1 MEIIKAI
8 LFGIVEGITE
18 WLPISSTGHMILL
31 NEFINLNVSKDFYSL
46 FEVVIQLG
54 AIMAVVVMYFKTIWP
69 FGFGKTKKETKETF
83 NLWGK
88 ILVACVP
95 AAIIGIL
102 LDDWLDAHLYNSIV
116 VSLMLII
123 YGIIFIVVESKN
135 MGKGKTENLNERD
148 LFKSDNISPFFDF
161 DEEEFSN
168 MSRVQKPKTTNVMEY
183 ERKKRVEKRYD
194 MGNFSKIER
203 TEVVEKKKFKPSPI
217 ISPVYGI
224 LNEDYKPED
233 IKSKTDNVVNTG
245 LDFNSVRKK
254 AFGEETLGEPEAT
267 YYEESVTVKVKENE
281 EEKQQKVKT
290 IDELLEDTSD
300 VTIDVDEKN
309 SVEDKNNKEA
319 TNEVADYERIDKD
332 LEEVTAKCDVNK
344 TEMKKVEDDDT
355 LENDLFDLIDSMYD
369 NREEGDI

>member
-1 MEIIKAI
+1 MGLLNKIKGI
-8 LFGIVEGITE
+8 LFEEVEE
-18 WLPISSTGHMILL
+18 
-31 NEFINLNVSKDFYSL
+31 D
-46 FEVVIQLG
+46 EVVSTPKSEEKKPIAEKIEPQRKVEEPVEKSVPKVT
-54 AIMAVVVMYFKTIWP
+54 APV
-69 FGFGKTKKETKETF
+69 KET
-83 NLWGK
+83 
-88 ILVACVP
+88 
-95 AAIIGIL
+95 
-102 LDDWLDAHLYNSIV
+102 
-116 VSLMLII
+116 
-123 YGIIFIVVESKN
+123 
-135 MGKGKTENLNERD
+135 KTENLNERD

-203 TEVVEKKKFKPSPI
+203 TDVVEKKKFKPSPI

-309 SVEDKNNKEA
+309 SVEDKNDIKA
-319 TNEVADYERIDKD
+319 TDEVADYERIDKD

>member
-1 MEIIKAI
+1 M
-8 LFGIVEGITE
+8 G
-18 WLPISSTGHMILL
+18 LL
-31 NEFINLNVSKDFYSL
+31 NKIKGILVEED
-46 FEVVIQLG
+46 EVVSTP
-54 AIMAVVVMYFKTIWP
+54 KSEE
-69 FGFGKTKKETKETF
+69 KKPIAEKIEPQRKVEEPVEKSVPKVTAPVKE
-83 NLWGK
+83 
-88 ILVACVP
+88 A
-95 AAIIGIL
+95 
-102 LDDWLDAHLYNSIV
+102 
-116 VSLMLII
+116 
-123 YGIIFIVVESKN
+123 
-135 MGKGKTENLNERD
+135 KTENLNERD

-203 TEVVEKKKFKPSPI
+203 TDVVEKKKFKPSPI

-309 SVEDKNNKEA
+309 SVEDKNDKEA
-319 TNEVADYERIDKD
+319 TDEVADYERIDKD

>member
-1 MEIIKAI
+1 MGLLNKIKGI
-8 LFGIVEGITE
+8 LFEEVEE
-18 WLPISSTGHMILL
+18 
-31 NEFINLNVSKDFYSL
+31 D
-46 FEVVIQLG
+46 EVVSTPKSEEKKPIAEKIEPQRKVEEPVEKSVPKVT
-54 AIMAVVVMYFKTIWP
+54 APV
-69 FGFGKTKKETKETF
+69 KET
-83 NLWGK
+83 
-88 ILVACVP
+88 
-95 AAIIGIL
+95 
-102 LDDWLDAHLYNSIV
+102 
-116 VSLMLII
+116 
-123 YGIIFIVVESKN
+123 
-135 MGKGKTENLNERD
+135 KTENLNERD

-309 SVEDKNNKEA
+309 SVEDKNDIKA

-332 LEEVTAKCDVNK
+332 LEEVTAKCDANK
-344 TEMKKVEDDDT
+344 TEKRKVEDDDT

>member
-1 MEIIKAI
+1 MGLLNKIKGI
-8 LFGIVEGITE
+8 LFEEVEE
-18 WLPISSTGHMILL
+18 
-31 NEFINLNVSKDFYSL
+31 D
-46 FEVVIQLG
+46 EVVSTPKSEEKKPIAEKIEPQRKVEEPVEKSVQKVT
-54 AIMAVVVMYFKTIWP
+54 APV
-69 FGFGKTKKETKETF
+69 KET
-83 NLWGK
+83 
-88 ILVACVP
+88 
-95 AAIIGIL
+95 
-102 LDDWLDAHLYNSIV
+102 
-116 VSLMLII
+116 
-123 YGIIFIVVESKN
+123 
-135 MGKGKTENLNERD
+135 KTENLNERD

-319 TNEVADYERIDKD
+319 TDEVADYERIDKD

-344 TEMKKVEDDDT
+344 TEMRKVEDDDT

>member
-1 MEIIKAI
+1 MGLLNKIKGI
-8 LFGIVEGITE
+8 LFEEVEE
-18 WLPISSTGHMILL
+18 
-31 NEFINLNVSKDFYSL
+31 D
-46 FEVVIQLG
+46 EVVSTPKSEEKKPIAEKIEPQRKVEEPVEKSVPKVT
-54 AIMAVVVMYFKTIWP
+54 APV
-69 FGFGKTKKETKETF
+69 KET
-83 NLWGK
+83 
-88 ILVACVP
+88 
-95 AAIIGIL
+95 
-102 LDDWLDAHLYNSIV
+102 
-116 VSLMLII
+116 
-123 YGIIFIVVESKN
+123 
-135 MGKGKTENLNERD
+135 KTENLNERD

-309 SVEDKNNKEA
+309 SVKDKNDIKA
-319 TNEVADYERIDKD
+319 TDEVADYERIDKD

>member
-1 MEIIKAI
+1 MGLLNKIKGI
-8 LFGIVEGITE
+8 LFEEVEE
-18 WLPISSTGHMILL
+18 
-31 NEFINLNVSKDFYSL
+31 D
-46 FEVVIQLG
+46 EVVSTPKSEEKKPIAEKIEPQRKVEEPVEKSVQKVT
-54 AIMAVVVMYFKTIWP
+54 APV
-69 FGFGKTKKETKETF
+69 KET
-83 NLWGK
+83 
-88 ILVACVP
+88 
-95 AAIIGIL
+95 
-102 LDDWLDAHLYNSIV
+102 
-116 VSLMLII
+116 
-123 YGIIFIVVESKN
+123 
-135 MGKGKTENLNERD
+135 KTENLNERD

-344 TEMKKVEDDDT
+344 TEMRKVEDDDT

>member
-1 MEIIKAI
+1 MGLLNKIKGI
-8 LFGIVEGITE
+8 LFEEVEE
-18 WLPISSTGHMILL
+18 
-31 NEFINLNVSKDFYSL
+31 D
-46 FEVVIQLG
+46 EVVSTPKSEEKKPIAEKIEPQRKVEEPVEKSVPKVT
-54 AIMAVVVMYFKTIWP
+54 APV
-69 FGFGKTKKETKETF
+69 KET
-83 NLWGK
+83 
-88 ILVACVP
+88 
-95 AAIIGIL
+95 
-102 LDDWLDAHLYNSIV
+102 
-116 VSLMLII
+116 
-123 YGIIFIVVESKN
+123 
-135 MGKGKTENLNERD
+135 KTENLNERD

-281 EEKQQKVKT
+281 EEKQQKVET

>member
-1 MEIIKAI
+1 MGLLNKIKGI
-8 LFGIVEGITE
+8 LFEEVEE
-18 WLPISSTGHMILL
+18 DEVASAPKSEEKKPIAEKIEPQRKVEEPVEKSVPKVTTP
-31 NEFINLNVSKDFYSL
+31 V
-46 FEVVIQLG
+46 
-54 AIMAVVVMYFKTIWP
+54 
-69 FGFGKTKKETKETF
+69 KEE
-83 NLWGK
+83 
-88 ILVACVP
+88 
-95 AAIIGIL
+95 
-102 LDDWLDAHLYNSIV
+102 
-116 VSLMLII
+116 
-123 YGIIFIVVESKN
+123 
-135 MGKGKTENLNERD
+135 KTENLNERD

-194 MGNFSKIER
+194 MGSFSKIER

-233 IKSKTDNVVNTG
+233 IKNKTYNVVNTG

-254 AFGEETLGEPEAT
+254 AFGEETLSEPETT

-290 IDELLEDTSD
+290 IDELLEDTAD
-300 VTIDVDEKN
+300 VTINVDDKKD
-309 SVEDKNNKEA
+309 VEDKKDIEV
-319 TNEVADYERIDKD
+319 TNDEVEDYERIDED
-332 LEEVTAKCDVNK
+332 LEEVTTKNDVNK
-344 TEMKKVEDDDT
+344 TKMEKVEDDDT

-369 NREEGDI
+369 NREDGDI

>member
-1 MEIIKAI
+1 MGLLNKIKGI
-8 LFGIVEGITE
+8 LFEEVEE
-18 WLPISSTGHMILL
+18 
-31 NEFINLNVSKDFYSL
+31 D
-46 FEVVIQLG
+46 EVVSTP
-54 AIMAVVVMYFKTIWP
+54 KSEE
-69 FGFGKTKKETKETF
+69 KKPIAEKIEPQRKVEEPDEKSVPKVTAPVKE
-83 NLWGK
+83 
-88 ILVACVP
+88 A
-95 AAIIGIL
+95 
-102 LDDWLDAHLYNSIV
+102 
-116 VSLMLII
+116 
-123 YGIIFIVVESKN
+123 
-135 MGKGKTENLNERD
+135 KTENLNERD

-309 SVEDKNNKEA
+309 SVEDKNDIKS
-319 TNEVADYERIDKD
+319 TDEVADYERIDKD

-344 TEMKKVEDDDT
+344 TEMRKVEDDDT

>member
-1 MEIIKAI
+1 MGLLNKIKGI
-8 LFGIVEGITE
+8 LFEEVEE
-18 WLPISSTGHMILL
+18 
-31 NEFINLNVSKDFYSL
+31 D
-46 FEVVIQLG
+46 EVVSTP
-54 AIMAVVVMYFKTIWP
+54 KSEE
-69 FGFGKTKKETKETF
+69 KKPIAEKIEPQRKVEEPVEKSVPKVTTPVKE
-83 NLWGK
+83 
-88 ILVACVP
+88 
-95 AAIIGIL
+95 
-102 LDDWLDAHLYNSIV
+102 
-116 VSLMLII
+116 
-123 YGIIFIVVESKN
+123 E
-135 MGKGKTENLNERD
+135 KTENLNERD

-194 MGNFSKIER
+194 MGSFSKIER

-233 IKSKTDNVVNTG
+233 IKNKTDNVVNTG

-332 LEEVTAKCDVNK
+332 LEEVTAKCDANK
-344 TEMKKVEDDDT
+344 TEMRKVEDDDT

>member
-1 MEIIKAI
+1 MGLLNKIKGI
-8 LFGIVEGITE
+8 LFEEVEE
-18 WLPISSTGHMILL
+18 
-31 NEFINLNVSKDFYSL
+31 D
-46 FEVVIQLG
+46 EVVSTP
-54 AIMAVVVMYFKTIWP
+54 KSEE
-69 FGFGKTKKETKETF
+69 KKPIAEKIEPQRKVEEPVEKSVPKVTAPVKE
-83 NLWGK
+83 
-88 ILVACVP
+88 A
-95 AAIIGIL
+95 
-102 LDDWLDAHLYNSIV
+102 
-116 VSLMLII
+116 
-123 YGIIFIVVESKN
+123 
-135 MGKGKTENLNERD
+135 KTENLNERD

-245 LDFNSVRKK
+245 LDFNSVRRK

-309 SVEDKNNKEA
+309 SVEDKNDIKA
-319 TNEVADYERIDKD
+319 TDEVADYERIDKD
-332 LEEVTAKCDVNK
+332 LEEVTAKCDANK
-344 TEMKKVEDDDT
+344 TEMRKVEDDDT

>member
-1 MEIIKAI
+1 MGLLNKIKGI
-8 LFGIVEGITE
+8 LFEEVEE
-18 WLPISSTGHMILL
+18 DEVASAPKSEEKKPIAEKIEPQRKVEEPVEKSVPKVTTP
-31 NEFINLNVSKDFYSL
+31 V
-46 FEVVIQLG
+46 
-54 AIMAVVVMYFKTIWP
+54 
-69 FGFGKTKKETKETF
+69 KEE
-83 NLWGK
+83 
-88 ILVACVP
+88 
-95 AAIIGIL
+95 
-102 LDDWLDAHLYNSIV
+102 
-116 VSLMLII
+116 
-123 YGIIFIVVESKN
+123 
-135 MGKGKTENLNERD
+135 KTENLNERD

-194 MGNFSKIER
+194 MGSFSKIER

-233 IKSKTDNVVNTG
+233 IKNKTDNVVNTG

-254 AFGEETLGEPEAT
+254 AFGEETLSEPETT

-290 IDELLEDTSD
+290 IDELLEDTAD
-300 VTIDVDEKN
+300 VTINVDDKKD
-309 SVEDKNNKEA
+309 VEDKKNIEV
-319 TNEVADYERIDKD
+319 TNDEVEDYERIDED
-332 LEEVTAKCDVNK
+332 LEEVTTKNDVNK
-344 TEMKKVEDDDT
+344 TKMEKVEDDDT

-369 NREEGDI
+369 NREDGDI

>member
-1 MEIIKAI
+1 MGLLNKIKGI
-8 LFGIVEGITE
+8 LFEEVEE
-18 WLPISSTGHMILL
+18 
-31 NEFINLNVSKDFYSL
+31 D
-46 FEVVIQLG
+46 EVVSTP
-54 AIMAVVVMYFKTIWP
+54 KSEE
-69 FGFGKTKKETKETF
+69 KKPIAEKIEPQRKVEEPVEKSVPKVTAPVKE
-83 NLWGK
+83 
-88 ILVACVP
+88 A
-95 AAIIGIL
+95 
-102 LDDWLDAHLYNSIV
+102 
-116 VSLMLII
+116 
-123 YGIIFIVVESKN
+123 
-135 MGKGKTENLNERD
+135 KTENLNERD

-309 SVEDKNNKEA
+309 SVEDKNDIKA
-319 TNEVADYERIDKD
+319 TDEVADYERIDKD
-332 LEEVTAKCDVNK
+332 LEEVTAKCDANK
-344 TEMKKVEDDDT
+344 TEMRKFEDDDT

>member
-1 MEIIKAI
+1 MGLLNKIKGI
-8 LFGIVEGITE
+8 LFEEVEE
-18 WLPISSTGHMILL
+18 DEVASAPKSEEKKPIAEKIEPQRKVEEPVEKSVPKVTTP
-31 NEFINLNVSKDFYSL
+31 V
-46 FEVVIQLG
+46 
-54 AIMAVVVMYFKTIWP
+54 
-69 FGFGKTKKETKETF
+69 KEE
-83 NLWGK
+83 
-88 ILVACVP
+88 
-95 AAIIGIL
+95 
-102 LDDWLDAHLYNSIV
+102 
-116 VSLMLII
+116 
-123 YGIIFIVVESKN
+123 
-135 MGKGKTENLNERD
+135 KTENLNERD

-194 MGNFSKIER
+194 MGSFSKIER

-233 IKSKTDNVVNTG
+233 IKNKTDNVVNTG

-254 AFGEETLGEPEAT
+254 AFGEETLSEPETT

-290 IDELLEDTSD
+290 IDELLEDTAD
-300 VTIDVDEKN
+300 VTINVDDKN
-309 SVEDKNNKEA
+309 DVEDKKDIEV
-319 TNEVADYERIDKD
+319 TNDEVEDYERIDED
-332 LEEVTAKCDVNK
+332 LEEVTTKNDVNK
-344 TEMKKVEDDDT
+344 TEMEKVEDDDT

-369 NREEGDI
+369 NREDGDI

>member
-1 MEIIKAI
+1 MGLLNKIKGI
-8 LFGIVEGITE
+8 LFEEVEE
-18 WLPISSTGHMILL
+18 DEVASAPKSEEKKPIAEKIEPQRKVEEPVEKS
-31 NEFINLNVSKDFYSL
+31 VSK
-46 FEVVIQLG
+46 VTTPV
-54 AIMAVVVMYFKTIWP
+54 
-69 FGFGKTKKETKETF
+69 KEE
-83 NLWGK
+83 
-88 ILVACVP
+88 
-95 AAIIGIL
+95 
-102 LDDWLDAHLYNSIV
+102 
-116 VSLMLII
+116 
-123 YGIIFIVVESKN
+123 
-135 MGKGKTENLNERD
+135 KTENLNERD

-194 MGNFSKIER
+194 MGSFSKIER

-233 IKSKTDNVVNTG
+233 IKNKTDNVVNTG

-254 AFGEETLGEPEAT
+254 AFGEETLSEPEAT

-290 IDELLEDTSD
+290 IDELLEDTAD
-300 VTIDVDEKN
+300 VTINVDDKN
-309 SVEDKNNKEA
+309 DVEDKKDIEV
-319 TNEVADYERIDKD
+319 TNDEVEDYERIDED
-332 LEEVTAKCDVNK
+332 LEEVTTKNDVNK
-344 TEMKKVEDDDT
+344 TEMEKVDDDDT

-369 NREEGDI
+369 NREDGDI

>member
-1 MEIIKAI
+1 MGLLNKIKGI
-8 LFGIVEGITE
+8 LFEEVEE
-18 WLPISSTGHMILL
+18 DEVASAPKSEEKKPIAEKIEPQRKVEEPVEKSVPKVTTL
-31 NEFINLNVSKDFYSL
+31 V
-46 FEVVIQLG
+46 
-54 AIMAVVVMYFKTIWP
+54 
-69 FGFGKTKKETKETF
+69 KEE
-83 NLWGK
+83 
-88 ILVACVP
+88 
-95 AAIIGIL
+95 
-102 LDDWLDAHLYNSIV
+102 
-116 VSLMLII
+116 
-123 YGIIFIVVESKN
+123 
-135 MGKGKTENLNERD
+135 KTENLNERD

-194 MGNFSKIER
+194 MGSFSKIER

-233 IKSKTDNVVNTG
+233 IKNKTDNVVNTG

-254 AFGEETLGEPEAT
+254 AFGEETLSEPETT

-290 IDELLEDTSD
+290 IDELLEDTAD
-300 VTIDVDEKN
+300 VTINVDDKKD
-309 SVEDKNNKEA
+309 VEDKKDIEV
-319 TNEVADYERIDKD
+319 TNDEVEDYERIDED
-332 LEEVTAKCDVNK
+332 LEEVTTKNDVNK
-344 TEMKKVEDDDT
+344 TKMEKVEDDDT

-369 NREEGDI
+369 NREDGDI

>member
-1 MEIIKAI
+1 MGLLNKIKGI
-8 LFGIVEGITE
+8 LFEEVEE
-18 WLPISSTGHMILL
+18 
-31 NEFINLNVSKDFYSL
+31 D
-46 FEVVIQLG
+46 EVVSTPKSEEKKPIAEKIEPQRKVEEPVEKSVPKVT
-54 AIMAVVVMYFKTIWP
+54 APV
-69 FGFGKTKKETKETF
+69 KET
-83 NLWGK
+83 
-88 ILVACVP
+88 
-95 AAIIGIL
+95 
-102 LDDWLDAHLYNSIV
+102 
-116 VSLMLII
+116 
-123 YGIIFIVVESKN
+123 
-135 MGKGKTENLNERD
+135 KTENLNERD

-300 VTIDVDEKN
+300 VTIDVDEKI
-309 SVEDKNNKEA
+309 VLKIKM
-319 TNEVADYERIDKD
+319 I
-332 LEEVTAKCDVNK
+332 
-344 TEMKKVEDDDT
+344 
-355 LENDLFDLIDSMYD
+355 
-369 NREEGDI
+369 

>member
-1 MEIIKAI
+1 MGLLNKIKGI
-8 LFGIVEGITE
+8 LFEEVEE
-18 WLPISSTGHMILL
+18 
-31 NEFINLNVSKDFYSL
+31 D
-46 FEVVIQLG
+46 EVVSTPKSEEKKPIAEKIEPQRKVEEPVEKSVPKVT
-54 AIMAVVVMYFKTIWP
+54 APV
-69 FGFGKTKKETKETF
+69 KET
-83 NLWGK
+83 
-88 ILVACVP
+88 
-95 AAIIGIL
+95 
-102 LDDWLDAHLYNSIV
+102 
-116 VSLMLII
+116 
-123 YGIIFIVVESKN
+123 
-135 MGKGKTENLNERD
+135 KTENLNERD

-254 AFGEETLGEPEAT
+254 AFGEETLGEPKAT

-309 SVEDKNNKEA
+309 SVEDKNDIKA
-319 TNEVADYERIDKD
+319 TDEVADYERIDKD

-344 TEMKKVEDDDT
+344 TEMRKVEDDDT

>member
-1 MEIIKAI
+1 MGLLNKIKGI
-8 LFGIVEGITE
+8 LFEEVEEDEVTSAPKSE
-18 WLPISSTGHMILL
+18 EKKPIAEKIEPQRKAEEPVEKSVPKVTTP
-31 NEFINLNVSKDFYSL
+31 V
-46 FEVVIQLG
+46 
-54 AIMAVVVMYFKTIWP
+54 
-69 FGFGKTKKETKETF
+69 KEE
-83 NLWGK
+83 
-88 ILVACVP
+88 
-95 AAIIGIL
+95 
-102 LDDWLDAHLYNSIV
+102 
-116 VSLMLII
+116 
-123 YGIIFIVVESKN
+123 
-135 MGKGKTENLNERD
+135 KTENLNERD

-194 MGNFSKIER
+194 MGGFSKIER

-233 IKSKTDNVVNTG
+233 IKNKTDNVVNTG

-254 AFGEETLGEPEAT
+254 AFGEETLSEPETT

-290 IDELLEDTSD
+290 IDELLEDTAD
-300 VTIDVDEKN
+300 VTINVDDKKD
-309 SVEDKNNKEA
+309 VEDKKDIEV
-319 TNEVADYERIDKD
+319 TNDEVEDYERIDED
-332 LEEVTAKCDVNK
+332 LEEVTTKNDVNK
-344 TEMKKVEDDDT
+344 TEMEKVEDDDT

-369 NREEGDI
+369 NREDGDI